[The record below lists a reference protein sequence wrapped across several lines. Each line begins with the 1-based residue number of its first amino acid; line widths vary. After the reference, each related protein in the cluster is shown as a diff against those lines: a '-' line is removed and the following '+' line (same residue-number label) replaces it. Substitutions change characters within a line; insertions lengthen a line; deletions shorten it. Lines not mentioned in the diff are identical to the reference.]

1 VEIALWAQAI
11 SPEGVLQSSAGGAL
25 SATGRAVV
33 LRADAFLG
41 ALVSVVVSV
50 DEALPLA
57 DEFSAN
63 A

>member
-11 SPEGVLQSSAGGAL
+11 SPAGVLQSSAGGAL

-33 LRADAFLG
+33 LRVATFLG
-41 ALVSVVVSV
+41 SLIPVVLSV

-57 DEFSAN
+57 DESSAN